1 MQILTSQI
9 KSAEILCVGT
19 ELLLGDIVNTNAAYL
34 SRRLA
39 ELGIPVYHQSVVG
52 DNPKRLSDEL
62 TAAFSRADLVIL
74 TGGLGPTCDDLT
86 KETVASLFGSKL
98 VLDEEALES
107 IKSYFR
113 KTGRQMTQNNEKQA
127 LVPDGCIVFHNDV
140 GTAPGMAV
148 EGGESSPLNGK
159 AAILLPGPPSEMRA
173 MFEKSAL
180 PYLKS
185 RTDSTLVSKNIHLFG
200 IGESAAESILRPLID
215 ESENPTIAPY
225 AKAGEVRM
233 RVTARAKNEE
243 EAGRMCDALIER
255 VRATEVGKYIYGVD
269 VGSIEN
275 AVLIKLRGEGKTIA
289 SAESCTGGYIAKRLT
304 DIAGSSDVF
313 VGSAVTYANEAK
325 IRMVGVKP
333 ETLEKCGAVSEAVA
347 IEMAEGVRRTLGADI
362 GISTT
367 GIAGP
372 GGGSEEKPVG
382 TVYVAVSTEKGTRV
396 KKLSLSSQR
405 DRDFIRTVSAT
416 NALALVLE
424 E

>member
-1 MQILTSQI
+1 MQILTNQI

-86 KETVASLFGSKL
+86 KETVASLFGAKL

-127 LVPDGCIVFHNDV
+127 LVPENCIVFHNDI

-148 EGGESSPLNGK
+148 EGGESSPLNGR
-159 AAILLPGPPSEMRA
+159 AAILLPGPPREMRV

-225 AKAGEVRM
+225 AKVGEVRL

-243 EAGRMCDALIER
+243 EASRMCDALIER
-255 VRATEVGKYIYGVD
+255 VRETEVGKYIYGIDVD
-269 VGSIEN
+269 SIEN

-289 SAESCTGGYIAKRLT
+289 CAESCTGGYIAKRLT

-313 VGSAVTYANEAK
+313 VGSAVAYANEAK
-325 IRMVGVKP
+325 IKMLGVKP
-333 ETLEKCGAVSEAVA
+333 ETLEKWGAVSEAVA

-372 GGGSEEKPVG
+372 GGGTEEKPVG
-382 TVYVAVSTEKGTRV
+382 TVYIAVSTEKGTRA

-416 NALALVLE
+416 NALALALE